1 MKQTQ
6 TREMILTQVNDDRT
20 VELSFMS
27 EEPVPREYNGRVLNE
42 ILMTTNDTVNIDR
55 LVNNGPVLFN
65 HDFDEPIGV
74 VEKAWIN
81 DNERKGRAIV
91 RFGSVGKA
99 AEIYDLIREKILSKV
114 SIGYSVLNSEVSGNN
129 LICTDINIHEIS
141 IVSVPADD
149 SVGIG
154 RGINTT
160 NILTKGME
168 MEENQEMEQE
178 RSEGMESVTEE
189 RVETST
195 PENDPDH
202 DGDNDESAEGDFD
215 HDHEM
220 DDEVNTDDE
229 VRALEAELK
238 QIRKSKVIAAKKRE
252 LTEQIKN
259 ERAIEI
265 KAIAEAFNVEIPQ
278 EDISVEEFKRS
289 ITDKQSKVNIKE
301 EIQMEKN
308 QSYENAVRGLK
319 GLSVEEMP
327 MVETTLGRR
336 MSRSSIERT
345 TNHQ

>member
-1 MKQTQ
+1 MKQIQ
-6 TREMILTQVNDDRT
+6 TREMTLVQVNDDRT

-27 EEPVPREYNGRVLNE
+27 EEPVPREYNDRVLNE

-74 VEKAWIN
+74 VEKAWI
-81 DNERKGRAIV
+81 DDDERKGRAIV
-91 RFGSVGKA
+91 RFGNVGKA
-99 AEIYDLIREKILSKV
+99 AEIYEMIRDKILSKV
-114 SIGYSVLNSEVSGNN
+114 SIGYSVLDSVVQGDN

-149 SVGIG
+149 TVGIG
-154 RGINTT
+154 RSINTT

-168 MEENQEMEQE
+168 MEENQQEDSEVEM
-178 RSEGMESVTEE
+178 TEE
-189 RVETST
+189 ERAETST

-202 DGDNDESAEGDFD
+202 DGDNDESSEGDFD
-215 HDHEM
+215 HDREM
-220 DDEVNTDDE
+220 EEEVDADEE

-238 QIRKSKVIAAKKRE
+238 QIRKSKVIEAKKRE

-265 KAIAEAFNVEIPQ
+265 KAIADAFNVEIPQ
-278 EDISVEEFKRS
+278 EDMSVEEFKRS

-336 MSRSSIERT
+336 MSRSSTERT

>member
-6 TREMILTQVNDDRT
+6 TREMILTQVNEDRT

-42 ILMTTNDTVNIDR
+42 ILMTTNETVNIDR

-74 VEKAWIN
+74 VEKAWID

-129 LICTDINIHEIS
+129 LICTDINIHELS

-149 SVGIG
+149 TVGIG

-178 RSEGMESVTEE
+178 RSEEMESVTEE
-189 RVETST
+189 RA
-195 PENDPDH
+195 ENDPDH

-215 HDHEM
+215 HDREM
-220 DDEVNTDDE
+220 DDEVTADDE

-238 QIRKSKVIAAKKRE
+238 QIRKSKVIEAKKRE

-289 ITDKQSKVNIKE
+289 ITDKKSKVNIKE

-336 MSRSSIERT
+336 MSRSSTEGT

>member
-1 MKQTQ
+1 
-6 TREMILTQVNDDRT
+6 
-20 VELSFMS
+20 
-27 EEPVPREYNGRVLNE
+27 
-42 ILMTTNDTVNIDR
+42 
-55 LVNNGPVLFN
+55 
-65 HDFDEPIGV
+65 
-74 VEKAWIN
+74 
-81 DNERKGRAIV
+81 
-91 RFGSVGKA
+91 
-99 AEIYDLIREKILSKV
+99 
-114 SIGYSVLNSEVSGNN
+114 
-129 LICTDINIHEIS
+129 
-141 IVSVPADD
+141 
-149 SVGIG
+149 
-154 RGINTT
+154 
-160 NILTKGME
+160 
-168 MEENQEMEQE
+168 MEENQEMEKE
-178 RSEGMESVTEE
+178 RSEEMESVTEE

-220 DDEVNTDDE
+220 DDEVNADDE

-238 QIRKSKVIAAKKRE
+238 QIRKSKVIEAKKRE

-278 EDISVEEFKRS
+278 EDISVEEFKRI

-336 MSRSSIERT
+336 MSRSSTERT